1 MSSRFRDRLMAA
13 LVEMCPGDT
22 VRVDAVLN
30 MVDAEIED
38 ERRDA
43 YDDGHDDGEAS
54 VDTRPSTRWL
64 DDIETGLRLID
75 SDREAAKVY
84 LERSVKYAG
93 AYLKEVAPCL

>member
-43 YDDGHDDGEAS
+43 YDDGEAS